1 MKPRLMH
8 VILFTQSGLGIA
20 FDIGLFV
27 VPVVFSWRTLSS
39 TVMRVRVIII
49 FSFGTFRD

>member
-1 MKPRLMH
+1 MKPGLMH
-8 VILFTQSGLGIA
+8 LILYTQSGLGIA

-39 TVMRVRVIII
+39 TAMRIRVIII
-49 FSFGTFRD
+49 FSFGTLRD